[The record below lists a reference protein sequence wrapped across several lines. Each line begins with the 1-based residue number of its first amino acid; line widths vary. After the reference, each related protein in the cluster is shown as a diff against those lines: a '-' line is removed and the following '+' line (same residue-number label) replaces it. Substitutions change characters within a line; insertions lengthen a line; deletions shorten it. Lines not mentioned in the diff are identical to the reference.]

1 MTLENWQKSAM
12 AIRKEIKKITGIVI
26 RKVDYKDSD
35 QIIEILSKEGRF
47 SFLAKGVKKL
57 TSKNASSL
65 LLLTKGTY
73 TLLEGPQGGLSL
85 KEGSIERTIAISED
99 PKRVFALNFLS
110 ELSRSFINET
120 SNFERL
126 FCLLDK
132 ILEEINRGYD
142 PLSASLLFFANLL
155 KENGLTLN
163 VSECVR
169 CGNKRDIIGISYRD
183 GGFICKHHLESESEK
198 RSVYELKVLR
208 YSFLVPLGK
217 IGMVSFE
224 NKTTLKL
231 LREWGSFVLD
241 NFGYKITS
249 LKLLSMF

>member
-1 MTLENWQKSAM
+1 M
-12 AIRKEIKKITGIVI
+12 AIRKETRKITGIVI
-26 RKVDYKDSD
+26 RKVDYKESD
-35 QIIEILSKEGRF
+35 QIVEILSKEGRF

-85 KEGSIERTIAISED
+85 KEGSIERTADVLED
-99 PKRVFALNFLS
+99 PKRIFSFNLLA

-120 SNFERL
+120 SNFEAL
-126 FCLLDK
+126 FDLLDK
-132 ILEEINRGYD
+132 TLEEIQRGYD
-142 PLSASLLFFANLL
+142 PLSASLLFFAKIL
-155 KENGLTLN
+155 KENGLALN

-169 CGNKRDIIGISYRD
+169 CGSKKDIVGISYRD
-183 GGFICKHHLESESEK
+183 GGFICKNDLESEGEK
-198 RSVYELKVLR
+198 RSVYELKVIR
-208 YSFLVPLGK
+208 YCFLVPTKK
-217 IGMVSFE
+217 IGAISFE
-224 NKTTLKL
+224 TNTVLSLLK
-231 LREWGSFVLD
+231 EWGSFVLD